1 MHDILRR
8 LTNTKTLIGV
18 VSLVVFIL
26 MTWGIEIP
34 VQKVEYTVQALCTIG
49 VMLGIMNDKGMETVK
64 WNE

>member
-26 MTWGIEIP
+26 VTWGVEIP
-34 VQKVEYTVQALCTIG
+34 VQKVEYTVHALCTIG
-49 VMLGIMNDKGMETVK
+49 VLLGIMNDNGMETTK

>member
-18 VSLVVFIL
+18 VSLVVSIL
-26 MTWGIEIP
+26 VTWGVEIP